1 MVTSSPQRDR
11 NSVLNAIKYPL
22 DGSGILTSMVAS
34 DGLAELSEETTQVSE
49 GDMIDYLPFSELM
62 R

>member
-1 MVTSSPQRDR
+1 
-11 NSVLNAIKYPL
+11 
-22 DGSGILTSMVAS
+22 MVAS